1 MSQATFL
8 CQVQHKVPR
17 RCRPRARR
25 RQRQRSR
32 AAPAL
37 AQPRAAAGSADLPAF
52 GGGIEFRPRA
62 ARTQPGGGGGGG
74 GGGGDAGGPRPD
86 RLGGGGDGG
95 SGGRAMALE
104 AEGPAAGEAEEAR
117 PAPTRPV
124 SGLMCSCPG
133 LAA

>member
-1 MSQATFL
+1 VQA
-8 CQVQHKVPR
+8 
-17 RCRPRARR
+17 A
-25 RQRQRSR
+25 R
-32 AAPAL
+32 AA
-37 AQPRAAAGSADLPAF
+37 QTAAAVARGAGAGAAPSGGGAAAPRADLPAF